1 MLKVSIPLDA
11 VKHKMSSDGVD
22 SQICST
28 VVSEAENRPQRL
40 LETTVA
46 VSPPLNNVVLRGD
59 VIEQLS
65 RRVLQENATSQDTRG
80 RRQAKME
87 KENVDRK
94 IIDLVLG
101 DDNVVASE
109 SASQTVLTVAE
120 EKIASGYRKM
130 LKMCIPQE
138 AVHHKM
144 QRDEVSQ
151 IIVAVL
157 GQDKSEGPSNIANS
171 RPGFHFFQKYFISYG
186 RRRVAR
192 IHNTARC
199 SSFRFRKTKCCNE

>member
-1 MLKVSIPLDA
+1 
-11 VKHKMSSDGVD
+11 
-22 SQICST
+22 
-28 VVSEAENRPQRL
+28 
-40 LETTVA
+40 
-46 VSPPLNNVVLRGD
+46 
-59 VIEQLS
+59 
-65 RRVLQENATSQDTRG
+65 
-80 RRQAKME
+80 ME

-171 RPGFHFFQKYFISYG
+171 RPGFHFFKILHLLRTTKS
-186 RRRVAR
+186 RSH
-192 IHNTARC
+192 HNTARC